1 MNKTGHYSAFC
12 FNTKLSYFYLQAMK
26 TVLQSVLKAQDMGYF
41 NFNINIKA
49 EDMGYL
55 YETKLSGDVGTPY
68 HIVNVV
74 V

>member
-1 MNKTGHYSAFC
+1 
-12 FNTKLSYFYLQAMK
+12 MK

-49 EDMGYL
+49 EDMGYFSFNKYIKAEDMGYL